1 MRSQEVPNFC
11 KAKWIHDDDIKRQ
24 WKNREKKIEKSET
37 QYASEPSYA
46 IPFSHFVRK
55 STVGG
60 VGEMSL
66 PLSLGIVATDI
77 CQGDNDGA
85 I

>member
-1 MRSQEVPNFC
+1 MF
-11 KAKWIHDDDIKRQ
+11 
-24 WKNREKKIEKSET
+24 
-37 QYASEPSYA
+37 EPSYTL
-46 IPFSHFVRK
+46 PLSRFVRK

-60 VGEMSL
+60 VGGMSL

-77 CQGDNDGA
+77 SQGDNEGA

>member
-1 MRSQEVPNFC
+1 MKKHSQE
-11 KAKWIHDDDIKRQ
+11 
-24 WKNREKKIEKSET
+24 IEKSET
-37 QYASEPSYA
+37 QYQPEPSYT
-46 IPFSHFVRK
+46 IPLSHIFYK

-60 VGEMSL
+60 VGGMSL

-77 CQGDNDGA
+77 SQDDNEGA